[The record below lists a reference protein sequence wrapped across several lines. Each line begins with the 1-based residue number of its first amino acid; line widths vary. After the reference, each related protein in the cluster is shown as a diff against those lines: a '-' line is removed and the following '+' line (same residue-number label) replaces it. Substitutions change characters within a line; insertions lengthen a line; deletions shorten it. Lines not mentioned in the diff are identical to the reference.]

1 MNRFAS
7 RVQMLI
13 SFLPSASPAF
23 SENSSDQTEIYRLKE
38 EGKEEIREHFLTDEK
53 SHMLVFFFF
62 VLLTSMFSAFSDCRG
77 DIYKYVDA
85 EGVIHITNVPTEA
98 NVSYVLV
105 MKEKR
110 VIIELKGPITD
121 YEDLIVKASERY
133 RVDPALVKAVIKAE
147 SNFNH
152 RAVSPV
158 GARGLMQLMP
168 ATAATLQVED
178 SFHPESNIDGGVR
191 YLRYL
196 MNLFSGNLPL
206 VLAAYN
212 AGENTVLRYNNRI
225 PPYQE
230 TRTYVRRVLDYY
242 DKYSSAKRIP

>member
-1 MNRFAS
+1 MLNRTVQC
-7 RVQMLI
+7 RVYMRHKWI
-13 SFLPSASPAF
+13 FPF
-23 SENSSDQTEIYRLKE
+23 
-38 EGKEEIREHFLTDEK
+38 F
-53 SHMLVFFFF
+53 VFFTMFF
-62 VLLTSMFSAFSDCRG
+62 ISSSVCRG
-77 DIYKYVDA
+77 DIYKYVDTD
-85 EGVIHITNVPTEA
+85 GVIHITNTPTEN
-98 NVSYVLV
+98 NVPYVLI

-110 VIIELKGPITD
+110 VIVQLKGPMTD

-133 RVDPALVKAVIKAE
+133 RVDSALVKAIIKAE

-168 ATAATLQVED
+168 ATAASLQVQD
-178 SFHPESNIDGGVR
+178 SFHPENNIDGGVR

-196 MNLFSGNLPL
+196 MNLFNGNLPL

-230 TRTYVRRVLDYY
+230 TQTYVRRVLDYF
-242 DKYSSAKRIP
+242 DKYSGGKQTP

>member
-1 MNRFAS
+1 MNRFVPL
-7 RVQMLI
+7 VQAQIL
-13 SFLPSASPAF
+13 FLLSASPAF
-23 SENSSDQTEIYRLKE
+23 SENSSDRVEIYRLKE
-38 EGKEEIREHFLTDEK
+38 ERKKEIHTHL
-53 SHMLVFFFF
+53 LFFFF
-62 VLLTSMFSAFSDCRG
+62 LVLLISVFPAFSDCQG

-85 EGVIHITNVPTEA
+85 QGIVHITNVPTET
-98 NVSYVLV
+98 NVPYVLV

-121 YEDLIVKASERY
+121 YEDLIAKASERY

-168 ATAATLQVED
+168 ATAAMLRVED
-178 SFHPESNIDGGVR
+178 SFHPENNIDGGVR

-212 AGENTVLRYNNRI
+212 AGENTVLRYNNNI

>member
-1 MNRFAS
+1 MARKLFF
-7 RVQMLI
+7 
-13 SFLPSASPAF
+13 SFL
-23 SENSSDQTEIYRLKE
+23 
-38 EGKEEIREHFLTDEK
+38 
-53 SHMLVFFFF
+53 
-62 VLLTSMFSAFSDCRG
+62 VLLSTIFFAVSVCQG

-85 EGVIHITNVPTEA
+85 EGVIHITNVPTET
-98 NVSYVLV
+98 NIPYVLV

-110 VIIELKGPITD
+110 IIIELKGPITD
-121 YEDLIVKASERY
+121 YEDLIEKASERY
-133 RVDPALVKAVIKAE
+133 RVNPALVKAVIKAE

-168 ATAATLQVED
+168 ATAAMLQVD
-178 SFHPESNIDGGVR
+178 DAFHPENNIDGGVR

-196 MNLFSGNLPL
+196 MNLFNGNLPL

-230 TRTYVRRVLDYY
+230 TRTYVRRVLDYF
-242 DKYSSAKRIP
+242 DKYNGTK

>member
-1 MNRFAS
+1 L
-7 RVQMLI
+7 LI
-13 SFLPSASPAF
+13 FFFSSASPAF
-23 SENSSDQTEIYRLKE
+23 SENSSDQIEIYPLKE
-38 EGKEEIREHFLTDEK
+38 DGTKEIRDHFLMDDK
-53 SHMLVFFFF
+53 SHMLLFFFF
-62 VLLTSMFSAFSDCRG
+62 VLLTSVLFAFSDCHG

-85 EGVIHITNVPTEA
+85 KGVIHITNVPTEPD
-98 NVSYVLV
+98 VPYVLV

-121 YEDLIVKASERY
+121 YEDLIVKASERH

-168 ATAATLQVED
+168 ATATMLQVKD
-178 SFHPESNIDGGVR
+178 SFHPENNIDGGVR

-196 MNLFSGNLPL
+196 MNLFNGNLPL

-225 PPYQE
+225 PPFQE
-230 TRTYVRRVLDYY
+230 TRTYVKRVLDFF
-242 DKYSSAKRIP
+242 DKYSSTKRIP

>member
-1 MNRFAS
+1 MARKLLFTFLLILLPTIFFAVS
-7 RVQMLI
+7 VCQ
-13 SFLPSASPAF
+13 
-23 SENSSDQTEIYRLKE
+23 
-38 EGKEEIREHFLTDEK
+38 
-53 SHMLVFFFF
+53 
-62 VLLTSMFSAFSDCRG
+62 G

-85 EGVIHITNVPTEA
+85 EGVIHITNVPTET
-98 NVSYVLV
+98 NIPYVLV
-105 MKEKR
+105 MREKR
-110 VIIELKGPITD
+110 IIIELKGPITD
-121 YEDLIVKASERY
+121 YEDLIEKASERY
-133 RVDPALVKAVIKAE
+133 RVNPALVKAVIKAE

-168 ATAATLQVED
+168 ATAAMLQVED
-178 SFHPESNIDGGVR
+178 AFHPENNIDGGVR

-196 MNLFSGNLPL
+196 MNLFNGNLPL

-230 TRTYVRRVLDYY
+230 TRTYVRRVLDYF
-242 DKYSSAKRIP
+242 DKYNGTKRVP

>member
-1 MNRFAS
+1 MTHKWT
-7 RVQMLI
+7 
-13 SFLPSASPAF
+13 SP
-23 SENSSDQTEIYRLKE
+23 
-38 EGKEEIREHFLTDEK
+38 
-53 SHMLVFFFF
+53 FF
-62 VLLTSMFSAFSDCRG
+62 VLLAVFFFSSSTCQG

-85 EGVIHITNVPTEA
+85 DGVIHITNTPTES
-98 NVSYVLV
+98 NVPYILI

-110 VIIELKGPITD
+110 VIVQLKGAITN

-133 RVDPALVKAVIKAE
+133 RVDSALVKAIIKAE

-168 ATAATLQVED
+168 ATAATLQVQD
-178 SFHPESNIDGGVR
+178 SFQPENNIDGGVR

-196 MNLFSGNLPL
+196 MNMFNGNLPL

-230 TRTYVRRVLDYY
+230 TQTYVRRVLGYF
-242 DKYSSAKRIP
+242 DKYSREKQTP